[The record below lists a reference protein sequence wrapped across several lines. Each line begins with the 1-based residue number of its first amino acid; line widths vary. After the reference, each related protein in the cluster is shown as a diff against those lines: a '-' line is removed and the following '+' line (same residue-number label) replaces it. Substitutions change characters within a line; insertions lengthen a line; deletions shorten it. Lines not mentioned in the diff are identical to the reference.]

1 MITLT
6 RIQVRPSTS
15 VPFYMNIPKATR
27 EAVLVNFQGANP
39 RLLQNNYSITPDK
52 LSFIQTFV
60 FTDVAAKDAYLA
72 DALIAAD
79 DAARLTYCSANG
91 IAFSE
96 SVA

>member
-1 MITLT
+1 
-6 RIQVRPSTS
+6 
-15 VPFYMNIPKATR
+15 MNMPLATR
-27 EAVLVNFQGANP
+27 QAVLTNFQGVNP

-60 FTDVAAKDAYLA
+60 FTDLAAKDAYLA
-72 DALIAAD
+72 DALIVAD
-79 DAARLTYCSANG
+79 DATRLAHCSANG